1 MNDVDFE
8 ELCKKMSEK
17 VELSENSYEL
27 KKLITQEK
35 LASTL
40 INDQSLV
47 KEIRKFFNE
56 KTGRRLTNYKIYTIL
71 LYIENILRA
80 KSVKNISDEDLN
92 SISGGTEYQNDII
105 LEIGSIISKKDNIN
119 KAPTFHIIC

>member
-8 ELCKKMSEK
+8 ELCKKMSKK

-47 KEIRKFFNE
+47 KEIRRFFNE

-105 LEIGSIISKKDNIN
+105 LEIGSIISKKR
-119 KAPTFHIIC
+119 